1 MAPIHAHSVL
11 QQPPGG
17 APMGGGGGKQG
28 SGPSQQHHHG
38 AINLTKS
45 EESAPPATTPTGAG
59 QKPEAV
65 AVLGHQGLLTVSRSA
80 VGVQGSG
87 GTIALMTPV
96 MSRAGSTQSGTHLQ
110 PTAYHLARGTGSA
123 GSSPRVIGPQA
134 VRVGHLPISSIVGT
148 GAHSVSYQVSHRA
161 MTPTSLPAGLVVPVT
176 SIGGAQ
182 PVLLR
187 AAPAAPSQAGGAT
200 KTAAKAAKLSTVT
213 MSAGGAVRAAGPARV
228 TVGHTG
234 SGARTVSPQA
244 RLVSPSGGAA
254 PRPLHITHI
263 AAEKVPRAL
272 AGAATTLRQS
282 GPITYSMLP
291 AGRGQQQVIRGP
303 VHLSVPAP
311 PGGFSVSASSS
322 GDRGEALP
330 LTVKAGPA
338 PSGAATKAGGGHQ
351 ITMTV
356 PWPAPGQQGAKV
368 ITQPAHGPP
377 LQLSQFVPTQGGQ
390 VRAAT
395 SQATAASAA
404 PAASSAGAPAVA
416 AAAVVQTSSTAIP
429 VAKHPQQQQQPATS
443 RDQTLQPQQLRH
455 PGEPPAAVLRATAA
469 QYGVPAGVVF
479 EHAGYAAVRQ
489 PTPEPAGQEG
499 ADEPTPS
506 TSAGAGAAS
515 SAGAAAGAGAGAS
528 GPVPGTGT
536 PPLGLSPRKK
546 PRKQNLASTV
556 SAAPAASFPAVPFS
570 RPRPARPGSDDE
582 MNFLR
587 ERMRTPASSSAAS
600 TAAAVAPRPAEP
612 APPPPKRP
620 AMSLLNSYGPRTWKP
635 ASSHFVKYT
644 DVRGRDERR
653 PTIADLASQK
663 HISQKVNG
671 WKIHHISEM
680 LRASERMSFSR
691 REDKEITKLNE
702 LIKRSKILRDQLSE
716 AKVQITSVFEHKE
729 AIEQAIERY
738 GRKRPTRK
746 RDRR

>member
-1 MAPIHAHSVL
+1 MNK
-11 QQPPGG
+11 QPPGG

-45 EESAPPATTPTGAG
+45 EESAPPATTAWLTSSSWSAASSSGTSSSSSTAGGGAGVSLTTAAPRPAPVRASTHNLVALSQPTGAG

-161 MTPTSLPAGLVVPVT
+161 MTPTSLPAGLVVPVS

-187 AAPAAPSQAGGAT
+187 AAPAAPSQAGVAT

-395 SQATAASAA
+395 SQSTAASAA

-429 VAKHPQQQQQPATS
+429 VAKVLPQQQHQQQQPPA
-443 RDQTLQPQQLRH
+443 QPQH
-455 PGEPPAAVLRATAA
+455 PH
-469 QYGVPAGVVF
+469 QQQ
-479 EHAGYAAVRQ
+479 Q
-489 PTPEPAGQEG
+489 PQ
-499 ADEPTPS
+499 
-506 TSAGAGAAS
+506 
-515 SAGAAAGAGAGAS
+515 
-528 GPVPGTGT
+528 
-536 PPLGLSPRKK
+536 
-546 PRKQNLASTV
+546 
-556 SAAPAASFPAVPFS
+556 
-570 RPRPARPGSDDE
+570 
-582 MNFLR
+582 
-587 ERMRTPASSSAAS
+587 
-600 TAAAVAPRPAEP
+600 
-612 APPPPKRP
+612 
-620 AMSLLNSYGPRTWKP
+620 
-635 ASSHFVKYT
+635 
-644 DVRGRDERR
+644 
-653 PTIADLASQK
+653 
-663 HISQKVNG
+663 
-671 WKIHHISEM
+671 
-680 LRASERMSFSR
+680 
-691 REDKEITKLNE
+691 
-702 LIKRSKILRDQLSE
+702 
-716 AKVQITSVFEHKE
+716 
-729 AIEQAIERY
+729 
-738 GRKRPTRK
+738 
-746 RDRR
+746 